1 MTGRVTELEGRSV
14 LVMGLGSFGGGLG
27 ATRFLLQSGARV
39 TVTDLRNPH
48 DLEEGLAG
56 LAGLDVELVL
66 GEHRLED
73 FRRAELVIPN
83 PAVAPANEYLAIAR
97 EAGATIRS
105 EVELFLERCPARLVA
120 VTGTQGKSSTCSLL
134 AQLLRQA
141 GFQVHLGGNI
151 GGSLLSELE
160 TMRPDDV
167 CVLELS
173 SYQLDALGAAAPGR
187 SPSLAGTAE
196 LVAITNILSDHIE
209 RHGTREAYAQA
220 KLRILELLDERGCAI
235 VSEQSLALLAGS
247 PRTSQVTRFGE
258 TGELRLEEGQ
268 FRLGA
273 ANLGEVSEL
282 PLPGDFQLENAL
294 IALGA
299 AAKLGA
305 KADDLRRAI
314 PTLEG
319 LSHRLQSLGQ
329 VRGRRVWDNGVS
341 TTPDSTASA
350 LVSLDGS
357 CVLVCGGSYKTTL
370 PLDVMVE
377 AAREHVHC
385 AVTFGAD
392 AGVLTEA
399 FRAAGIASRET
410 ATLGE
415 AVEAAFEEA
424 RAEDDVLFSPA
435 CASFDAYRNFQ
446 ERALDFRRL
455 LETTR

>member
-1 MTGRVTELEGRSV
+1 MTGQATELAGRSV

-27 ATRFLLQSGARV
+27 ATRFLLQAGASV
-39 TVTDLRNPH
+39 TVTDLRSRH
-48 DLEEGLAG
+48 ELQEGLAG

-73 FRRAELVIPN
+73 FKRADLVVAN
-83 PAVAPANEYLAIAR
+83 PAVAPTNKYLEAAR
-97 EAGATIRS
+97 KAGATIRS

-134 AQLLRQA
+134 AQLLGQT
-141 GFQVHLGGNI
+141 GFRVHLGGNI

-173 SYQLDALGAAAPGR
+173 SYQLDALGDATPDRATR
-187 SPSLAGTAE
+187 LAGCAE

-220 KLRILELLDERGCAI
+220 KLRIFDLLDGRGCAI
-235 VSEQSLALLAGS
+235 VSEQSLALLDGTLPKS
-247 PRTSQVTRFGE
+247 RITQFGG
-258 TGELRLEEGQ
+258 TGELRIEAGQ
-268 FRLGA
+268 FRLGE

-282 PLPGDFQLENAL
+282 PLPGDFQIENAL
-294 IALGA
+294 IALGV

-305 KADDLRRAI
+305 RAEDLYRVI
-314 PTLEG
+314 PGLAG
-319 LSHRLQSLGQ
+319 LSHRLQNLGQ
-329 VRGRRVWDNGVS
+329 VRGRRIWDNGVS

-350 LVSLDGS
+350 LVSIDGS
-357 CVLVCGGSYKTTL
+357 CVLLCGGSYKATL

-377 AAREHVHC
+377 AARERVHC

-410 ATLGE
+410 ATLSE

-424 RAEDDVLFSPA
+424 RAEDDLLFSPA

-446 ERALDFRRL
+446 ERALEFRRL
-455 LETTR
+455 LEVAR

>member
-1 MTGRVTELEGRSV
+1 VTGQATELDGRSV

-39 TVTDLRNPH
+39 TVTDLRRPD
-48 DLEEGLAG
+48 DLKEGLAG

-73 FRRAELVIPN
+73 FQRAELVVPN
-83 PAVAPANEYLAIAR
+83 PAVAPNNEFLMAAR

-134 AQLLRQA
+134 AQLLRQT
-141 GFQVHLGGNI
+141 GFRVHLGGNI

-167 CVLELS
+167 CVFELS
-173 SYQLDALGAAAPGR
+173 SYQLDAFSIAAPGQSSR
-187 SPSLAGTAE
+187 LAGAAE

-209 RHGTREAYAQA
+209 RHGSREAYAQA
-220 KLRILELLDERGCAI
+220 KLRILELLDERGSAI
-235 VSEQSLALLAGS
+235 VSEPSLAQYRGTVPASGI
-247 PRTSQVTRFGE
+247 TRFGDS
-258 TGELRLEEGQ
+258 GQLRIEAGQ
-268 FRLGA
+268 FRLGEA
-273 ANLGEVSEL
+273 SLGEVSEL
-282 PLPGDFQLENAL
+282 PLPGEFQLENAL

-305 KADDLRRAI
+305 PAEGLRRAI
-314 PTLEG
+314 PALEG

-350 LVSLDGS
+350 LVSLES
-357 CVLVCGGSYKTTL
+357 PCILVCGGRYKATL
-370 PLDVMVE
+370 PLDVMIE
-377 AAREHVHC
+377 AARERVHC

-392 AGVLTEA
+392 AGVLAEA
-399 FRAAGIASRET
+399 FRAAGIDSRET
-410 ATLGE
+410 TTLSD

-424 RAEDDVLFSPA
+424 RAGDEVLFSPA

-446 ERALDFRRL
+446 ERAREFRRL
-455 LETTR
+455 LEATR